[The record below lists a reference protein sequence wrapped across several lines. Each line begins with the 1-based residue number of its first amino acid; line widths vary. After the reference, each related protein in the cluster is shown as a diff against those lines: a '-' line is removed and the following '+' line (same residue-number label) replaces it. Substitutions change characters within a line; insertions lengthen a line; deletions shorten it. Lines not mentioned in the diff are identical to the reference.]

1 MLQSV
6 LFFLQS
12 MCSNRIRKK
21 IQCRNICLTFDR
33 GAVRSITFVAN
44 SKAQITFV
52 QQGTKRLKNRACRL
66 CTLGRCSRVA
76 TLRRRGRRRD
86 HGAGRGVATFAVALA
101 ACLRAPKRR
110 AYSAVSIYRARYSV
124 RSCRRSLCSSSTSSY
139 EREERPPAS

>member
-1 MLQSV
+1 VLQSV

-33 GAVRSITFVAN
+33 GAARSITFVAN

-66 CTLGRCSRVA
+66 CALGRCSRVA
-76 TLRRRGRRRD
+76 T
-86 HGAGRGVATFAVALA
+86 
-101 ACLRAPKRR
+101 
-110 AYSAVSIYRARYSV
+110 
-124 RSCRRSLCSSSTSSY
+124 SSSLPSS
-139 EREERPPAS
+139 

>member
-1 MLQSV
+1 M
-6 LFFLQS
+6 
-12 MCSNRIRKK
+12 
-21 IQCRNICLTFDR
+21 FDR

-44 SKAQITFV
+44 SKAQTTFV

-86 HGAGRGVATFAVALA
+86 HGAGRGVATFVVALA

-110 AYSAVSIYRARYSV
+110 AYSAVSIYHALLHAELSQK
-124 RSCRRSLCSSSTSSY
+124 SLFIF
-139 EREERPPAS
+139 